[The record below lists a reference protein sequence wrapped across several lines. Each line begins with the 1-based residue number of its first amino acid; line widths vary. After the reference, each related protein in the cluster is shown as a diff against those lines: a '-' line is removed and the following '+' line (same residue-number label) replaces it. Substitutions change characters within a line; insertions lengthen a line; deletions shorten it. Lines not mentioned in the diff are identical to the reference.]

1 MLWIP
6 IRKTDQVNLSRS
18 LEVFILKNYDKPT
31 HERLKPFFASL
42 DDSRKGFIDQVESN
56 NLEAA
61 IQSMEIYLAGL
72 TLLESRIPISSTDI
86 KFNWFD
92 TYLKSK
98 QPVLSFTL
106 EKLCVMYSIASCWSK
121 IGAETDLRSPNG
133 HKVALAAFQNAL
145 NWLAQCKSFLNSN
158 AVDQKGEITM
168 DNMEIWSSIMIA
180 QGYSTLFDKLDK
192 QTGKK
197 ESIAKLAFSLFS
209 NYERSISFLSNTKA
223 FPKEQENI
231 LRFNS
236 SYFEASGHYFQA
248 LNEKEKANTT
258 GSGFGLVVARLKLS
272 EKCLTKALQLRGIRG
287 SLLDSG
293 KQLLSQL
300 TSEKATAENEN
311 FTIYME
317 RIPEESEIL
326 PLEPLNMIIAKDVGL
341 RDFPH
346 KDLILIIVPAEI
358 LGIHKEFESYILSQ
372 FTLSKE
378 KVDQSLQDLGQSLQ
392 GKTFEGIPEPVWLAI
407 SQTQSVNCEA
417 QLEQIAK
424 IKSESRQNLEQA
436 AEALAKEESEDE
448 ELRKRYGPSWTRPAS
463 STCNQELKKELEM
476 LIGKLQQ
483 ASETDEK
490 TFEEFKANK
499 ASLDLI
505 SLSKSDLDNFVP
517 ANDSGVIGEKEFLNG
532 EIQNSQSRLL
542 DLLNQYRE
550 AIFKVNSSD
559 DLKRIVDQKVSKEEV
574 FEEINLEFNEFRD
587 LINQEIEVLKA
598 KQEKMLQL
606 LASVSVE
613 YRAAELLHN
622 VQKAIEVKKNLTT
635 RLEQGIS
642 FYGTLANRVS
652 AICGTVKGFVEK
664 RNTEKVNGVA
674 RMHHS
679 VPAPVGNPTPAG
691 NVGYSPAARQ
701 PSNIVYQPSGP
712 QQNIPYTP
720 GPQQNVPYTPGPQ
733 ATPPPQASPIPSYAQ
748 GSPSQPYP
756 PPQGYAP
763 QGYAPQGYPPQ
774 AYPPQGYPAQG
785 YSPSAP
791 QAGYGQPYP
800 GGYNTQG
807 YQPQPYPGQGYPAGS
822 PQAYPGPGY
831 PAPGAGYPG
840 GYMQYPN
847 PGQGYQPGNYPAGGY
862 QTAPNPFHPVRK

>member
-31 HERLKPFFASL
+31 HERLKPFFTSL
-42 DDSRKGFIDQVESN
+42 DESRKGFIEQIESN
-56 NLEAA
+56 NLETA
-61 IQSMEIYLAGL
+61 IQSMEVYLAGL
-72 TLLESRIPISSTDI
+72 ALLESRIPISSTDI
-86 KFNWFD
+86 KFSWFD

-98 QPVLSFTL
+98 QPVLNFTL
-106 EKLCVMYSIASCWSK
+106 EKLSVMYSVASCWSK
-121 IGAETDLRSPNG
+121 IGAETDLRTPNG
-133 HKVALAAFQNAL
+133 HKSALAAYQNAL
-145 NWLAQCKSFLNSN
+145 NWLTQCKKFLGLNP
-158 AVDQKGEITM
+158 VDQKGEITI

-180 QGYSTLFDKLDK
+180 QGYNTLYDKLDK

-236 SYFEASGHYFQA
+236 SYFEATGHFFQS
-248 LNEKEKANTT
+248 LNEKDKANNT
-258 GSGFGLVVARLKLS
+258 GSGFGLVVSRLKLS

-287 SLLDSG
+287 NLLESG
-293 KQLLSQL
+293 KQLLNQI
-300 TSEKATAENEN
+300 TTEKSIAENEN

-317 RIPEESEIL
+317 RIPEETEIL
-326 PLEPLNMIIAKDVGL
+326 PLEPLNMIIPKEVTL
-341 RDFPH
+341 RDFPY
-346 KDLILIIVPAEI
+346 KDLILILVPAEI
-358 LGIHKEFESYILSQ
+358 LGIHKEFETYILSQ

-378 KVDQSLQDLGQSLQ
+378 KVDLCLQDLAQSLH
-392 GKTFEGIPEPVWLAI
+392 GKTFEGIPEPIWQSI

-417 QLEQIAK
+417 QLEQMAK
-424 IKSESRQNLEQA
+424 IKSESRQNLQQA
-436 AEALAKEESEDE
+436 VESLAKEESEDE
-448 ELRKRYGPSWTRPAS
+448 ELRKRYGPAWTRPS
-463 STCNQELKKELEM
+463 SATCNQEMKKELEL

-483 ASETDEK
+483 ASDTDEK

-517 ANDSGVIGEKEFLNG
+517 ALDSNVINEKDYLNG
-532 EIQNSQSRLL
+532 EIQNSQARLV
-542 DLLNQYRE
+542 DLLNQYKE
-550 AIFKVNSSD
+550 GIFKVNTSD
-559 DLKRIVDQKVSKEEV
+559 DLKRIVEQKLNKDEV

-622 VQKAIEVKKNLTT
+622 VQKAIEVKKNLAM
-635 RLEQGIS
+635 RLEQGIN

-652 AICGTVKGFVEK
+652 AICNSVKDFLEK
-664 RNTEKVNGVA
+664 RGNEKVNSVA

-679 VPAPVGNPTPAG
+679 VPAPVGNNAGPTG
-691 NVGYSPAARQ
+691 NVGYNTAPRQ

-712 QQNIPYTP
+712 QQNIS
-720 GPQQNVPYTPGPQ
+720 YTPGPQ
-733 ATPPPQASPIPSYAQ
+733 APPPQASPAPSYAQ

-756 PPQGYAP
+756 PAQGYPPQGLP
-763 QGYAPQGYPPQ
+763 PQGYPPQ
-774 AYPPQGYPAQG
+774 GYPPQGY
-785 YSPSAP
+785 SPSHP
-791 QAGYGQPYP
+791 QPGYGQGYP
-800 GGYNTQG
+800 GAPGYNPQA
-807 YQPQPYPGQGYPAGS
+807 YPSQPYPGQGYPPNNP
-822 PQAYPGPGY
+822 PQGYPSPGY
-831 PAPGAGYPG
+831 PAPAPGYPG
-840 GYMQYPN
+840 GYMQYPS
-847 PGQGYQPGNYPAGGY
+847 PGQGYQPGYPPAGY
-862 QTAPNPFHPVRK
+862 QAPPNPFQQARK